1 MSFDIRRMLQREF
14 NVGKYDQKI
23 RICAGIVMM
32 VLASQIESGT
42 IMLLGLAVVVSGMLR
57 WCPAYSAMG
66 KSTVQEGEEPPMF

>member
-1 MSFDIRRMLQREF
+1 
-14 NVGKYDQKI
+14 
-23 RICAGIVMM
+23 MM